1 MIAFLRLEKVEFAG
15 IKGQALSDMVQK
27 MFAEFQELMTAFAGR
42 SDDPTDIG
50 NATFITDH
58 QAFMKKVADMDQ
70 RLAYI
75 MCQAFDDCPSC
86 ESVFKVSLQHT
97 YMPLPWI
104 QPCQCASILSKSAI
118 MQGNM
123 NELPPLIKGC
133 DPII

>member
-86 ESVFKVSLQHT
+86 ESVFKVSLKYT

-104 QPCQCASILSKSAI
+104 HNHVSVHPFYLLLKVQLCKAI
-118 MQGNM
+118 CM
-123 NELPPLIKGC
+123 GC
-133 DPII
+133 HPY